1 MKRMAT
7 KVLFSSLGLLFFL
20 FASLVRV
27 DGALVIK
34 GTPEINDLWVQDGLV
49 DDATPMKLFIALK
62 EQNVDLVEQQLSK
75 TSDPNSSEYGKHM
88 SFEELTA
95 LTGATPEQIKAVTAW
110 LEAHDIEYEVT
121 PSRSFVRVQTTARSV
136 SNLLKCNLRYF
147 KSVVSSSSSSKRV
160 IRCMDPY
167 LVPEEIDPMIDFIA
181 PIHGFPRLVTK
192 AKASRGVE
200 SSSSSV
206 SRSHPVEVTPDV
218 LRTLYNVTL
227 PLTNMNVNN
236 TQGVFESGDNF
247 SPNDLQKFFTNY
259 APALEGQ
266 EITRYLGNEKN
277 KPDGRMEGEATLDV
291 EYIMAMGSFA
301 PTYYYAYD
309 NTSDIFELFYE
320 YVVTLANDPNPP
332 LVHSISYG
340 DYGGHYPLEAVLR
353 VSNEWMKLGA
363 RGITTFVASG
373 DDGVGCDRRCNS
385 FEFPYPSSP
394 YITLVGGTVVRQNT
408 TNDDMY
414 EIAWGNGLGASSG
427 GFSGDFSIPSWQSKQ
442 VAEYLKQPNLPTKY
456 FNSSGRGLPDLS
468 APADDVLIII
478 HGSISPIGGTSCASP
493 IVAGLFSM
501 INGVRLQA
509 GKSSVGFINPAIY
522 QLSSENAAAFH
533 DITEGSNPDGCCPG
547 FPATKGWDA
556 VTGLGTP
563 NFGELLSYFSRL
575 P

>member
-1 MKRMAT
+1 MAT
-7 KVLFSSLGLLFFL
+7 HFTILLLVLVLSVAHINSE
-20 FASLVRV
+20 LVV
-27 DGALVIK
+27 K
-34 GTPEINDLWVQDGLV
+34 GTPEITDLWVQTDEV
-49 DDATPMKLFIALK
+49 HETTPMKLFIALK
-62 EQNVDLVEQQLSK
+62 ERNIDLVEERLLSE
-75 TSDPNSSEYGKHM
+75 TSNPKSPKYGKHM

-95 LTGATPEQIKAVTAW
+95 LTGATPEQIKAVAAW

-121 PSRSFVRVQTTARSV
+121 PSRSFIRVRTTAGRV

-147 KSVVSSSSSSKRV
+147 KSVAGSSSSKRV
-160 IRCMDPY
+160 IRCADSY
-167 LVPEEIDPMIDFIA
+167 LVPEEIDPLIDFIA
-181 PIHGFPRLVTK
+181 PIHGFPRIVTK
-192 AKASRGVE
+192 AKASRGAL
-200 SSSSSV
+200 SSSATSV
-206 SRSHPVEVTPDV
+206 SISHPVEVTPDV
-218 LRTLYNVTL
+218 VRQLYNVTL
-227 PLTNMNVNN
+227 ALTDMHVNN
-236 TQGVFESGDNF
+236 TQAVFESGDNF
-247 SPNDLQKFFTNY
+247 NPNDVQKFFSTY

-266 EITRYLGNEKN
+266 EIAGYRGSEKN
-277 KPDGRMEGEATLDV
+277 RPNGGEEGEAILDV
-291 EYIMAMGSFA
+291 EYIMTMGSFA

-320 YVVTLANDPNPP
+320 YVVAIANDPNPP

-340 DYGGHYPLEAVLR
+340 QYGGHYPLQAVLR

-373 DDGVGCDRRCNS
+373 DDGVGCDRRCNA

-394 YITLVGGTVVRQNT
+394 YITLVGGTVVRQNSS
-408 TNDDMY
+408 DDEMY

-427 GFSGDFSIPSWQSKQ
+427 GFSNDFSRPTWQAKQ
-442 VAEYLKQPNLPTKY
+442 VDDYLQQPNLPTKY
-456 FNSSGRGLPDLS
+456 FNGTGRGLPDLS
-468 APADDVLIII
+468 APADEVMIVI

-493 IVAGLFSM
+493 MVAGLFSM
-501 INGVRLQA
+501 INGARLQA

-563 NFGELLSYFSRL
+563 NFGELLSYFTKL